1 MSLSRLH
8 LLGVNELLDWS
19 KASISIMRIFLPLE
33 AVDFVIFT
41 PPVVHTAMVIQL
53 IHYVCFIMFRI
64 LYLLIISFNRFLDLE
79 HKGLIPE
86 HTLVPQEV
94 LDLRA

>member
-41 PPVVHTAMVIQL
+41 PPVAHTAMVIQL
-53 IHYVCFIMFRI
+53 IHCLFYHVSHFIFI
-64 LYLLIISFNRFLDLE
+64 NNIF
-79 HKGLIPE
+79 
-86 HTLVPQEV
+86 
-94 LDLRA
+94 